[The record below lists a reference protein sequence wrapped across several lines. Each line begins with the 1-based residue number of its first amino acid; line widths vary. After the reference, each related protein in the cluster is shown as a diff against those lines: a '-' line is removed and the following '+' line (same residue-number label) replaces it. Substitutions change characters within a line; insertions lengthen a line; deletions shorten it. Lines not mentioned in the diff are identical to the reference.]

1 MVFGIPLS
9 IAIMYILAASILSY
23 LFGGTRLLSLHYS
36 HPWSRTTCCALM
48 LMRAIPGS
56 VWLFSHLHGRDSANA
71 WWRHPN
77 RWISWIASIV
87 EQSPFEGYR
96 TDVWCGHVLMVA
108 YQAIIYTWTLMIANA
123 WSYRGFDILFVF
135 PVTNIA
141 DIRVYSLL
149 GWGHAAP
156 FRPPLFQETNSSYD
170 ITFFRR
176 FHICNQKL
184 CVLLKVFEKIDFEIV
199 QEFESKWLK
208 FAGIVT
214 DMTGYCLFVE
224 ERVQSSN
231 T

>member
-1 MVFGIPLS
+1 
-9 IAIMYILAASILSY
+9 
-23 LFGGTRLLSLHYS
+23 
-36 HPWSRTTCCALM
+36 
-48 LMRAIPGS
+48 
-56 VWLFSHLHGRDSANA
+56 
-71 WWRHPN
+71 
-77 RWISWIASIV
+77 
-87 EQSPFEGYR
+87 
-96 TDVWCGHVLMVA
+96 MVA

-156 FRPPLFQETNSSYD
+156 FRSSLFQETNSSYD

-208 FAGIVT
+208 FAGIVNCPGPST
-214 DMTGYCLFVE
+214 NMKVYE
-224 ERVQSSN
+224 
-231 T
+231 

>member
-1 MVFGIPLS
+1 
-9 IAIMYILAASILSY
+9 
-23 LFGGTRLLSLHYS
+23 
-36 HPWSRTTCCALM
+36 
-48 LMRAIPGS
+48 
-56 VWLFSHLHGRDSANA
+56 
-71 WWRHPN
+71 
-77 RWISWIASIV
+77 
-87 EQSPFEGYR
+87 
-96 TDVWCGHVLMVA
+96 MVA

-208 FAGIVT
+208 FAGIVQVAVF
-214 DMTGYCLFVE
+214 YNCHF
-224 ERVQSSN
+224 
-231 T
+231 